1 MARWENEKLDGLNL
15 PDIKSVKEEFYSAN
29 ATIVENEKEAV
40 AKVANIEDKKV
51 YYIKHGRGE
60 IFDPWG
66 IDRNRQHSFIFS
78 LRKVNE
84 EIFNLYIE
92 YLKTRR
98 EVFLT
103 RARRLFINLGA

>member
-1 MARWENEKLDGLNL
+1 MARWENEKVDGLNL
-15 PDIKSVKEEFYSAN
+15 PEIKEVKEEFYNAH

-40 AKVANIEDKKV
+40 AKIANVEDKKV
-51 YYIKHGRGE
+51 YYIKYGRGE

-66 IDRNRQHSFIFS
+66 IDRNKQNSFVFS
-78 LRKVNE
+78 LRKANE